1 MKYHF
6 FSLEYAGELRIF
18 YKEGKIVSVK
28 HASPNSQMLK
38 ERPGTTLHPKG
49 YSSQKTDD
57 VSFMSLCCMQLLSM
71 KESARIK
78 QEEVRQ
84 IVLETTA
91 SRELVLK
98 LELVDTLQ
106 RIGVDYHYRKEID
119 ELLRDVHLD
128 AQHEEG
134 CDDDLYVVSLRFYL
148 LRKHGYNVSSGK
160 AW

>member
-1 MKYHF
+1 
-6 FSLEYAGELRIF
+6 
-18 YKEGKIVSVK
+18 
-28 HASPNSQMLK
+28 
-38 ERPGTTLHPKG
+38 
-49 YSSQKTDD
+49 
-57 VSFMSLCCMQLLSM
+57 MQLVSM
-71 KESARIK
+71 KERARSK

-119 ELLRDVHLD
+119 ELLRDVVHD
-128 AQHEEG
+128 PQHEEG
-134 CDDDLYVVSLRFYL
+134 CDDGELYVVSLRFYL
-148 LRKHGYNVSSGK
+148 LRKHGYNVYSGK

>member
-28 HASPNSQMLK
+28 HASPNSQVLK

-49 YSSQKTDD
+49 YSSQKTDE

-78 QEEVRQ
+78 QEEVS
-84 IVLETTA
+84 EA
-91 SRELVLK
+91 
-98 LELVDTLQ
+98 D
-106 RIGVDYHYRKEID
+106 RIGDHCLSRAGSQAGACRHPAKD
-119 ELLRDVHLD
+119 RGGLPL
-128 AQHEEG
+128 QEG
-134 CDDDLYVVSLRFYL
+134 DR
-148 LRKHGYNVSSGK
+148 
-160 AW
+160 

>member
-1 MKYHF
+1 
-6 FSLEYAGELRIF
+6 
-18 YKEGKIVSVK
+18 
-28 HASPNSQMLK
+28 
-38 ERPGTTLHPKG
+38 
-49 YSSQKTDD
+49 
-57 VSFMSLCCMQLLSM
+57 MQLLSM